1 MCRRAHDSKLC
12 QSLREFLLRSDWHF
26 VFFYRWS
33 LCLMLLLVGSFQVSR
48 AQYDVDMDSL
58 VQRVYGY
65 VDRNGLQNDGFT
77 SEVYVQHYL
86 RTKRKGIFMRYM
98 PGALHLERGE
108 NEYFGENL
116 SRYNFSPPAQVDQ
129 KDVAVYSTMPYVKKP
144 RDKWLGQYSIS
155 IYEPNLFTDRILSP
169 FNSCNRRFY
178 KYHFRY
184 AYQAMGK
191 LIAHI
196 EIVPR
201 IWNSQLVR
209 GNADIVVQTG
219 QVRVFSLKFFYG
231 WSRLQVSGEM
241 GREGKA
247 SLLPSKISLMSRL
260 SMLGNRLEEQFDAT
274 ADFDF
279 RNPPKVDTIRS
290 LRNRKR
296 FDVTALC
303 RLRIDTTSMRRDLQF
318 FEENRPVKLMPSQQA
333 IYDKAKLKQTRPVD
347 SIEINE
353 SHERRDLAE
362 DIILDSHTLRIGQQ
376 GKVRIPPLIT
386 PSMVEWSK
394 SDGFALRTRFAF
406 DFAFQRHNHLQ
417 FRPRVGYNFKEKQ
430 VYWECP
436 LDLRF
441 RPYHDA
447 YFRIETAGGDHIYN
461 SKQAD
466 EVRHNLAGIS
476 KYDSLVKVFNSYNF
490 HYYRDNRL
498 MLECGF
504 QPIVGLKLSGGL
516 RFHQR
521 RMINWNKLADL
532 TSMHR
537 TLRGFAP
544 RIRLEWTPALYY
556 YRENRRPVPIR
567 TKWPTFMIDYER
579 SLKSVDR
586 QTSYERFE
594 FDGSYNL
601 RLHALRSLYFRLG
614 GGLYTSRAAN
624 CFLDYD
630 NFRYS
635 PMPTNVRDDFSGQF
649 QLLDSHWYNESDY
662 YIRLSATYES
672 PMMLFSRIRY
682 FTRIVDKEYLYCN
695 LLNVRS
701 LPLYTEFGYGISL
714 PLLHLAAFGAIS
726 GKGQSAFGCKI
737 AIQLGDFY

>member
-1 MCRRAHDSKLC
+1 MCRCAHDRKLC
-12 QSLREFLLRSDWHF
+12 QSLRKVLLRSDWHF
-26 VFFYRWS
+26 VFFYRCS
-33 LCLMLLLVGSFQVSR
+33 FCLLLLLFCHVQAAR
-48 AQYDVDMDSL
+48 AQYDVNIDS
-58 VQRVYGY
+58 VVSRIYTY
-65 VDRNGLQNDGFT
+65 VDRYGLRNDGFT

-86 RTKRKGIFMRYM
+86 RTKRKGIIMRYL

-108 NEYFGENL
+108 NEYFGENI

-155 IYEPNLFTDRILSP
+155 IYEPNLFTNRILSP

-178 KYHFRY
+178 KYRFRY
-184 AYQAMGK
+184 AYQAMGS
-191 LIAHI
+191 LFAHI

-209 GNADIVVQTG
+209 GNADVNVLTG
-219 QVRVFSLKFFYG
+219 EVRVFSLKFFYG

-241 GREGKA
+241 GLEGQA
-247 SLLPSKISLMSRL
+247 SLLPRKITLMSRL

-274 ADFDF
+274 AAFDF
-279 RNPPKVDTIRS
+279 RNPPKVDTLRS
-290 LRNRKR
+290 FRDRKH
-296 FDVTALC
+296 FDVTSLC
-303 RLRIDTTSMRRDLQF
+303 RLRVDTTSMRRDLDF
-318 FEENRPVKLMPSQQA
+318 FEKHRPVKLMPSQQA
-333 IYDKAKLKQTRPVD
+333 IYDKAKKKNARPVD
-347 SIEINE
+347 SIDINE

-362 DIILDSHTLRIGQQ
+362 DIILDSHTIRFGEQ
-376 GKVRIPPLIT
+376 GKIRFPPLIT

-394 SDGFALRTRFAF
+394 SDGFALRTRFSF
-406 DFAFQRHNHLQ
+406 DYRFNRYNHLQ
-417 FRPRVGYNFKEKQ
+417 FRPRVGYNFKEDQ

-436 LDLRF
+436 LELRF
-441 RPYHDA
+441 RPYYDA
-447 YFRIETAGGDHIYN
+447 YFRIEAAGGDHIYN

-466 EVRHNLAGIS
+466 EVRKNLSGIT

-490 HYYRDNRL
+490 HYYRDNRF
-498 MLECGF
+498 MVECGY

-521 RMINWNKLADL
+521 RMLKWNKVADM
-532 TSMHR
+532 TSMQR
-537 TLRGFAP
+537 TLRGLAP

-556 YRENRRPVPIR
+556 YRDKHRPVPIR
-567 TKWPTFMIDYER
+567 TKWPTFMLDYER
-579 SLKSVDR
+579 SLEFVDKKTR
-586 QTSYERFE
+586 YERIE
-594 FDGSYNL
+594 FDASYNL

-614 GGLYTSRAAN
+614 GGLYTQRAAN

-635 PMPTNVRDDFSGQF
+635 PMPTTVRDAFSGQF

-662 YIRLSATYES
+662 YLRFSATYES
-672 PMMLFSRIRY
+672 PMMLFSRIKY
-682 FTRIVDKEYLYCN
+682 LTRIVEKEYLYCN
-695 LLNVRS
+695 LLNVRA
-701 LPLYTEFGYGISL
+701 LDLYTEFGYGISL
-714 PLLHLAAFGAIS
+714 PLLRLAAFGAIS

-737 AIQLGDFY
+737 ALQLGEFY